1 MQFIQKVNHLNDLG
15 VTFDSFRET
24 FTKKSM

>member
-1 MQFIQKVNHLNDLG
+1 MRFIQKVNHLNDLG

-24 FTKKSM
+24 FMKKSM